1 MFNWSNFDILR
12 LLQQESGR
20 LREFLL
26 EVPLDDLQAAVEE
39 R

>member
-12 LLQQESGR
+12 LLQQEPGR

-26 EVPLDDLQAAVEE
+26 EVSLDDLQAAV
-39 R
+39 